1 MMEPG
6 TFGLTAQTCPSV
18 SQRRVG
24 GQRSER
30 RRVSVQEERGGVS
43 WEGVSWGGEGRGGV
57 SWGGVGVRN
66 RQVQLTWSS
75 RSLASVSVNQ
85 P

>member
-30 RRVSVQEERGGVS
+30 RRRVGVQEEGWGGV
-43 WEGVSWGGEGRGGV
+43 RG
-57 SWGGVGVRN
+57 GGVGV
-66 RQVQLTWSS
+66 
-75 RSLASVSVNQ
+75 
-85 P
+85 

>member
-30 RRVSVQEERGGVS
+30 RRVSVQEEKG
-43 WEGVSWGGEGRGGV
+43 GVSWGGEGGEG
-57 SWGGVGVRN
+57 WGYE
-66 RQVQLTWSS
+66 TAKSS
-75 RSLASVSVNQ
+75 
-85 P
+85 